1 MTNLD
6 ILKLTIVRKTKAKCG
21 AADIFKYSIA
31 KAYSFV
37 LRDCADFLP
46 MKLFVAV
53 DNELRLNQ

>member
-21 AADIFKYSIA
+21 AADILDDSIA

-37 LRDCADFLP
+37 LRDCADSSP
-46 MKLFVAV
+46 IKLFEAV
-53 DNELRLNQ
+53 V